1 MPSFA
6 VPGATLDFDVT
17 GDDGPAVVALHGL
30 TSSRRREAL
39 LGLDVA
45 GKLAGVRL
53 LRYDARGHGL
63 SSGRGRIGDYCWP
76 RLAADL
82 HLLVEHVF
90 GGEVVHGI
98 GASMGTGTLLH
109 AALDDPDRFATLSL
123 MIPPTGWRTRA
134 SKASEYEWAARLV
147 ESSGVAAWMAAGA
160 GAPEPP
166 ATRGRPD
173 TAPDVIET
181 LLPTVLRGAA
191 SSDLPSRTSLTTLD
205 VPTVVLAWTADPAH
219 PLETAHALTDTL
231 PRCRTVV
238 AEDPDDVRRW
248 VDELAGH
255 IGSTAPIAPSRTA
268 HH

>member
-1 MPSFA
+1 MSSFA
-6 VPGATLDFDVT
+6 VPGATLDFDVN
-17 GDDGPAVVALHGL
+17 GADGPAVVALHGL
-30 TSSRRREAL
+30 TSSRHREAV

-45 GKLAGVRL
+45 GGLEGVRL
-53 LRYDARGHGL
+53 LRYDARGHGR
-63 SSGRGRIGDYCWP
+63 STGRDRIGEYCW
-76 RLAADL
+76 RQLAEDL

-109 AALDDPDRFATLSL
+109 AAIADPARFATLTL

-160 GAPEPP
+160 GAPQPP

-173 TAPDVIET
+173 TLPDVPPS

-191 SSDLPSRTSLTTLD
+191 SSDLPSRSSLTTLD
-205 VPTVVLAWTADPAH
+205 VPTLVLAWTADPAH
-219 PLETAHALTDTL
+219 PLETADELGAVL
-231 PRCRTVV
+231 PHCRSVV
-238 AEDPDDVRRW
+238 AEDPDDVRGW
-248 VDELAGH
+248 ASELADHVGAV
-255 IGSTAPIAPSRTA
+255 APTGPSRPL
-268 HH
+268 